1 MNNKTKSDIPQR
13 VMQSVPC
20 DELLEMLK
28 LVKKALKP
36 KVNFT
41 NDMKEMEEE
50 ANSVRNYTL
59 QELEILIQK
68 HTKFL

>member
-1 MNNKTKSDIPQR
+1 
-13 VMQSVPC
+13 MQSVPC